1 MKALVKEQAAPGIW
15 LKDMPEP
22 QIGPNDVKIKIRKT
36 AICGT
41 DIHIFD
47 WDKWAQDNVPL
58 GLITGHEFVGEI
70 VEMGKEVTGFR
81 IGDRVSG
88 EGHIACGFCRNCRAG
103 RRHVCRKNVSVGVTR
118 TGCFAEYFILPAV
131 NAYPIPDGIPDIEA
145 AILDHLG
152 NAAHTALSF
161 DLIGEDVLIT
171 GAGPV
176 GMMAAA
182 IARYAG
188 ARHVVITD
196 VNIYRLDLA
205 KKMGASLAIDTSK
218 KSLDLVM
225 KELGMREG
233 FDVGLEMSGNPF
245 AFNDMLTHMN
255 HGGKVALLGFLPQKT
270 QINWNNIIMK
280 GLDVKGI
287 YGREMFETWYKMIC
301 MLQGGLDISPAI
313 THEFPVSEY
322 EKAFAMMK
330 SGQSGKVVI
339 NWQ

>member
-1 MKALVKEQAAPGIW
+1 
-15 LKDMPEP
+15 
-22 QIGPNDVKIKIRKT
+22 
-36 AICGT
+36 
-41 DIHIFD
+41 
-47 WDKWAQDNVPL
+47 
-58 GLITGHEFVGEI
+58 
-70 VEMGKEVTGFR
+70 
-81 IGDRVSG
+81 
-88 EGHIACGFCRNCRAG
+88 
-103 RRHVCRKNVSVGVTR
+103 
-118 TGCFAEYFILPAV
+118 
-131 NAYPIPDGIPDIEA
+131 
-145 AILDHLG
+145 
-152 NAAHTALSF
+152 
-161 DLIGEDVLIT
+161 
-171 GAGPV
+171 
-176 GMMAAA
+176 
-182 IARYAG
+182 
-188 ARHVVITD
+188 